1 MKRQKEDNT
10 VGIIQ
15 RAVKHYKLHVVKG
28 TVKEA
33 LKSHPDYPSFKSIC
47 DTLNE
52 WKIENYPLRY
62 EVNELEDLQPPYIV
76 HFSRGGGMIGFVSDT
91 GKDQV
96 KYYTSYSEKR
106 KAGRNEFLESCSGAV
121 ILLNPDERSGEKD
134 YRIKIKNELIN
145 KSILPL
151 TLFAILIFTTSSFY
165 NNFILGEGVYI
176 KDILPLVF
184 TKIAGISLSVL
195 LILHEFEVH
204 LSVTDKLCHLSKATN
219 CNTVLNDKASKV
231 FGWFG
236 WADVGFVYF
245 IGSFLFL
252 LQSPSG
258 EGLSLMAIL
267 AALSVPYP
275 IFSIYYQGFVLKKW
289 CPMCLGIQLILILE
303 FFLLLPQFSKLR
315 FSLIS
320 FTTLALSFLLV
331 TVIYTLYILFRRE
344 KISNEMHYYKY
355 LGFKKNPEILKMLL
369 MNQTHYD
376 TPLSEGSLIF
386 GNRDASIEITAFL
399 SLHCSHCAR
408 AFEKIR
414 NILKE
419 KEDILINLVLMT
431 SDNKMLTTL
440 FNNNR
445 QGKEAES
452 LKLLEQW
459 FSSDPYS
466 RTKITEGLC
475 IPEVSD
481 IYDRVSEENGRLF
494 KECNVMGT
502 PTFFINGYKLP
513 TQYEVDDIRYF
524 REIFEEK
531 EEVVI
536 K

>member
-1 MKRQKEDNT
+1 
-10 VGIIQ
+10 
-15 RAVKHYKLHVVKG
+15 
-28 TVKEA
+28 
-33 LKSHPDYPSFKSIC
+33 
-47 DTLNE
+47 
-52 WKIENYPLRY
+52 
-62 EVNELEDLQPPYIV
+62 
-76 HFSRGGGMIGFVSDT
+76 
-91 GKDQV
+91 
-96 KYYTSYSEKR
+96 
-106 KAGRNEFLESCSGAV
+106 
-121 ILLNPDERSGEKD
+121 
-134 YRIKIKNELIN
+134 
-145 KSILPL
+145 
-151 TLFAILIFTTSSFY
+151 
-165 NNFILGEGVYI
+165 
-176 KDILPLVF
+176 
-184 TKIAGISLSVL
+184 
-195 LILHEFEVH
+195 
-204 LSVTDKLCHLSKATN
+204 
-219 CNTVLNDKASKV
+219 
-231 FGWFG
+231 
-236 WADVGFVYF
+236 
-245 IGSFLFL
+245 
-252 LQSPSG
+252 
-258 EGLSLMAIL
+258 
-267 AALSVPYP
+267 
-275 IFSIYYQGFVLKKW
+275 
-289 CPMCLGIQLILILE
+289 
-303 FFLLLPQFSKLR
+303 
-315 FSLIS
+315 
-320 FTTLALSFLLV
+320 
-331 TVIYTLYILFRRE
+331 
-344 KISNEMHYYKY
+344 MHYYKY

-459 FSSDPYS
+459 FSSDTYS